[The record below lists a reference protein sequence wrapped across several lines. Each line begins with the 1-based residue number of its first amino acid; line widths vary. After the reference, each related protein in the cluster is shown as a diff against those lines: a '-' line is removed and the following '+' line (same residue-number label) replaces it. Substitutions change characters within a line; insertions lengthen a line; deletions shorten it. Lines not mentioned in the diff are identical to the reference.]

1 MAGPGQ
7 APKPQRT
14 RPNENAARQREM
26 THLHAD
32 DQQRGPDLP
41 DDVLPAGEDWHPATV
56 RWWDTWRLSP
66 QAQQFTDTDWR
77 FLLDTALMHHTMWS
91 KGRWEYAGELRL
103 RSAKFGATPE
113 DRMRLKQTV
122 HTEADAPEDATS
134 NEQQNTAAGRRKD
147 LRIVG

>member
-1 MAGPGQ
+1 MAGPGP
-7 APKPQRT
+7 APKAERT
-14 RPNENAARQREM
+14 RPSDNAARQREM
-26 THLHAD
+26 THLEPD
-32 DQQRGPDLP
+32 GQQRGPDLP
-41 DDVLPAGEDWHPATV
+41 DDVLAEGEQWHPATV

-122 HTEADAPEDATS
+122 HAPADAPEEPSA
-134 NEQQNTAAGRRKD
+134 EQSTASSRRKD

>member
-1 MAGPGQ
+1 MAGPGA
-7 APKPQRT
+7 APKRERS
-14 RPNENAARQREM
+14 RPSDNAARQREM
-26 THLHAD
+26 THLED
-32 DQQRGPDLP
+32 DGQQRGPDLP
-41 DDVLPAGEDWHPATV
+41 DDVLPDGEDWHPATV

-122 HTEADAPEDATS
+122 HTAADAPEEPS
-134 NEQQNTAAGRRKD
+134 VEQNTASKRRKD